1 MKNMDKNKKIYY
13 INTVFLGESAVG
25 KTSIINRLLGN
36 NFCEA
41 TMPSINNEIYFFKD
55 IVLFVKELFKKQI
68 L

>member
-1 MKNMDKNKKIYY
+1 
-13 INTVFLGESAVG
+13 VFLGESAVG

-36 NFCEA
+36 NFCE
-41 TMPSINNEIYFFKD
+41 THMPSINNEIHLFKD